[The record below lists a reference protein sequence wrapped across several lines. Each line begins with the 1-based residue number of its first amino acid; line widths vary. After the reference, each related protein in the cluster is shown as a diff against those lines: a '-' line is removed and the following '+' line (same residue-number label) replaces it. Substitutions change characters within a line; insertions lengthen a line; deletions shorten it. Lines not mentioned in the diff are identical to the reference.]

1 MKIDPQ
7 MLAAFN
13 EGKAAGEAG
22 LGARANPYFY
32 TSDCSDAWAIGERLV
47 ATRRILDVKRILG
60 LSRRGLTVEVESGLH
75 RVWHVSYI
83 KCTGSHEVW
92 SGPI

>member
-32 TSDCSDAWAIGERLV
+32 TSACSDAWAIGERLV
-47 ATRRILDVKRILG
+47 ATRRILDVRKIVG
-60 LSRRGLTVEVESGLH
+60 LSTRGLTVEVENGLR
-75 RVWHVSYI
+75 RVWRVSYI
-83 KCTGSHEVW
+83 KCTGGHEVW
-92 SGPI
+92 SARV